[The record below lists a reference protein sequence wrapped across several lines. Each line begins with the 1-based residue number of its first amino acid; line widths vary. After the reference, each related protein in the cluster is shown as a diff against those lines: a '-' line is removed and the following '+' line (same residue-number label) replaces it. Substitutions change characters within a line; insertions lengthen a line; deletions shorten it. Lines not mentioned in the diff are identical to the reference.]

1 MTDETRRDVLIV
13 DNEFA
18 SVRLRLVEGN
28 RSLLRIENARTGE
41 AVTFDPLELEALTR
55 LTRHELTLLASP
67 QFAGIDGRR
76 DLTPGDLLPGEDEI
90 AHPGT

>member
-1 MTDETRRDVLIV
+1 MTDEPRCDPLVIG
-13 DNEFA
+13 NEFA
-18 SVRLRLVEGN
+18 SVRLRLEEGN

-41 AVTFDPLELEALTR
+41 SVTIDPLELEALTR

-67 QFAGIDGRR
+67 QFAGIDGDR